1 MVLLNTFPRILE
13 LLKMLFYKAS
23 EVIFLIDYAKR
34 ILDLYPFFFFFFFV
48 CFDMTS
54 IECQTTRT
62 IHHKTICMWSIF
74 F

>member
-34 ILDLYPFFFFFFFV
+34 ILDLYLFFFLFFFFLAF
-48 CFDMTS
+48 
-54 IECQTTRT
+54 
-62 IHHKTICMWSIF
+62 
-74 F
+74 